1 MDTNNKF
8 DMKSTTI
15 YTSDNND
22 VSILINVFVVDPHD
36 QEKLVTLLEQAT
48 ESVICTLPGFISANI
63 HKSLDGTR
71 VVNYAQW
78 KSKEDFEAML
88 QNPQAKEHL
97 AEAFKLSQPDPHLY
111 EVVSIHRRSQ

>member
-8 DMKSTTI
+8 DMRSTTI

-22 VSILINVFVVDPHD
+22 VSTLINVFVVDPHD
-36 QEKLVTLLEQAT
+36 QKKLVTLLEQAT
-48 ESVICTLPGFISANI
+48 EPVICTLPGFISTNI

-88 QNPQAKEHL
+88 
-97 AEAFKLSQPDPHLY
+97 
-111 EVVSIHRRSQ
+111 